1 MFKTDGRQTSAD
13 YFWHVFLNAKRF
25 LKFLSKVNDVNTLDT
40 GFMLLCFVELSIDF
54 VPLIC
59 LNNSDDDDDQTYTS
73 CIPSRSLHK
82 FNLYCTWGAVT

>member
-59 LNNSDDDDDQTYTS
+59 LNKSDDDDDQTLTVFLHVAYTS
-73 CIPSRSLHK
+73 LSLI
-82 FNLYCTWGAVT
+82 CTVHGVQ